1 LPSPPATNSTGSG
14 STGDPASI
22 AVRGGRLNMLNGTNI
37 KTFHAAFSS
46 ASAAAAADD
55 EQDDYD
61 NDNDDGDGEDNT
73 ARLDQQRR
81 HSASENVL
89 ALQRVKS
96 LTQRNK
102 MVRFP
107 LLLALES
114 FLTVFGLFSFIHPIH
129 TWVAPTFAARKPTT
143 NTGLTT
149 VSTFWAHISTFF
161 AHISTLRDTCS
172 AIRTYAHTPSPPL
185 GPAVP
190 VSTYLLIIVCFS
202 RRSDAFAGY
211 VLLPITWPTDRLPN
225 ILPIYTT
232 PLNLCPRHFASSCFY
247 FYSTPALIRFPDCPD
262 FARIGLR

>member
-114 FLTVFGLFSFIHPIH
+114 FLTVFGLFSFIYPNPYLGGLYVRCAQTDDKHRPDDCFDFLGAYIHLFRAYIHP
-129 TWVAPTFAARKPTT
+129 
-143 NTGLTT
+143 L
-149 VSTFWAHISTFF
+149 
-161 AHISTLRDTCS
+161 
-172 AIRTYAHTPSPPL
+172 
-185 GPAVP
+185 
-190 VSTYLLIIVCFS
+190 
-202 RRSDAFAGY
+202 
-211 VLLPITWPTDRLPN
+211 
-225 ILPIYTT
+225 
-232 PLNLCPRHFASSCFY
+232 
-247 FYSTPALIRFPDCPD
+247 
-262 FARIGLR
+262 